1 MKTTILEA
9 NGKPAFAI
17 VPWDEYQALRALAED
32 AGDAAAL
39 LRHVKKSARRGEDTI
54 PAEVIDRLLADEP
67 PLRVWREHRG
77 LSATRLAKSVG
88 VTVAHISKIESGKGE
103 PSLPLLRKLARAL
116 QIDSGLLVGRD

>member
-39 LRHVKKSARRGEDTI
+39 LRHAKKSAKRGEDSI
-54 PAEVIDRLLADEP
+54 PAKVVDRLLADEP

-77 LSATRLAKSVG
+77 MSSTELADAVG
-88 VTVAHISKIESGKGE
+88 VTVAHISKIEAGKGD

-116 QIDSGLLVGRD
+116 QVDAGLLVGRD